1 MSKAGGKNEREMAN
15 AAHELFLLGQKTV
28 EARAVLAALQKQL
41 SDASSR
47 LVNTQQVEQV
57 IEANQQLVLAILL
70 AQSDAVPPLVWR
82 SSVCT
87 SNCARLMRSW

>member
-1 MSKAGGKNEREMAN
+1 MSKAGGKKEREMAN

-47 LVNTQQVEQV
+47 LADTQQVEQV
-57 IEANQQLVLAILL
+57 IEANQQLVLDTLGAIRRCNPPSSGG
-70 AQSDAVPPLVWR
+70 AAFVPAI
-82 SSVCT
+82 
-87 SNCARLMRSW
+87 ARG

>member
-1 MSKAGGKNEREMAN
+1 MSKAGGKKEREMAN

-47 LVNTQQVEQV
+47 LADTQQVEQV

-70 AQSDAVPPLVWR
+70 AQSDAVTPLVWR